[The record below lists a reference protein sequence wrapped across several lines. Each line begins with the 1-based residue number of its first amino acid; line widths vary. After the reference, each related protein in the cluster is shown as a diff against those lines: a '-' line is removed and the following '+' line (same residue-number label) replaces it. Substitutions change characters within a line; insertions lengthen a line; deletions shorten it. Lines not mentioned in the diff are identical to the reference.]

1 MLGWWTIGR
10 ATGVGAVAGL
20 ASLILWP
27 VYAALQDA
35 VFLPYVLSLAIAA
48 LCGLSI
54 LWITGADLLLHRRR
68 SRKLVPIRTF
78 DMAFAIMLSVPTLA
92 ALSSLLA

>member
-1 MLGWWTIGR
+1 MLRWWTIGR

-20 ASLILWP
+20 VSLVLWP
-27 VYAALQDA
+27 IYAALQDA
-35 VFLPYVLSLAIAA
+35 VFLPYVLSLAVAA

-54 LWITGADLLLHRRR
+54 LWITAADLMLHRRR
-68 SRKLVPIRTF
+68 SGRLVPIRTF
-78 DMAFAIMLSVPTLA
+78 DAAVAILLSVPTLV